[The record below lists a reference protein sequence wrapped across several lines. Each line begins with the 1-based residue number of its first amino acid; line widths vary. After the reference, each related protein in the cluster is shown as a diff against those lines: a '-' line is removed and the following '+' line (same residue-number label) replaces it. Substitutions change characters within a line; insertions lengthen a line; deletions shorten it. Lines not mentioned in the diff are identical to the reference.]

1 MFTKPASCFIRQYI
15 PVQRAFRYHH
25 SIITPS
31 ARLFTTSPFKM
42 SPSSFDRL
50 IRFQTADGKTIY
62 GNLAQE
68 VPTREI
74 EGRDVEVLEGDLKS
88 GFKKSG
94 DKAKVQKLL
103 CPLKREELN
112 IIPCVGL
119 NYKHHAEEGNVSGS
133 GRTEQIDLN

>member
-1 MFTKPASCFIRQYI
+1 MFTKPVACLFRQYI
-15 PVQRAFRYHH
+15 PFQRVPYNYYRKLPPFTRF
-25 SIITPS
+25 ITT
-31 ARLFTTSPFKM
+31 LPFKM

-50 IRFQTADGKTIY
+50 IRFQTSDGKEVY

-68 VPTREI
+68 VLTREI
-74 EGRDVEVLEGDLKS
+74 EGSEVEVLEGDLKS
-88 GFKKSG
+88 GFRKSG

-119 NYKHHAEEGNVSGS
+119 NYKHHAEEGNVSAS
-133 GRTEQIDLN
+133 VKTKQADED